1 MNSFEALLV
10 EAFDSS
16 ESSDSES
23 DICGSDTSDTEDE
36 IEVILFLA
44 RKTNKLSRKPLQIKP
59 EAYLNNVV
67 SNLNSYE
74 FKNNYR

>member
-1 MNSFEALLV
+1 MLSFEALLV
-10 EAFDSS
+10 ETFDSS

-23 DICGSDTSDTEDE
+23 DICGGDTSDTEDE
-36 IEVILFLA
+36 VEVVLFLA
-44 RKTNKLSRKPLQIKP
+44 RKTNKLSRRPLNIQP